1 MWERICKASAIKAV
15 VQIAGA
21 LALAVAVFIFRRQLR
36 AILTPIIIA
45 LAFAYI
51 LNPVVLWLQQRRL
64 KRTISV
70 LIIYLTFF
78 GLLLA
83 LVSHFAPV
91 VSREVNHLAQRVP
104 QYTEQAQGLLNS
116 FYNTTD
122 RLRLPES
129 VQDAVENSLKDV
141 EKSLVDYL
149 SRIPEMTI
157 DVARAIFNSILILI
171 LTFYLLKD
179 FEMVKDSLYLIVPR
193 KSRSRARKILHEIDF
208 SLGKYIRGQ
217 LLISLI
223 VAVATY
229 LSLLLLGVEFA
240 LILALL
246 AGASNII
253 PYFGPFIGAV
263 PAVVVALLKSPALAL
278 KTAIVFFL
286 IQQVEG
292 HFIAPQILGKSLG
305 LHPLVVILVLLVGG
319 QFFGITGLL
328 VSVPVVAIARI
339 IIRNLVVPPVD
350 GRQR

>member
-1 MWERICKASAIKAV
+1 MWERMAKAPTLKVVLLIASCLSLAV
-15 VQIAGA
+15 V
-21 LALAVAVFIFRRQLR
+21 VFLLRRQLL
-36 AILTPIIIA
+36 AVFTPLAIA

-70 LIIYLTFF
+70 LIIYFVFF

-83 LVSHFAPV
+83 LVTHFTPV
-91 VSREVNHLAQRVP
+91 VSREAEHLTQRIPEYTQQAQR
-104 QYTEQAQGLLNS
+104 LLNS
-116 FYNTTD
+116 FYNATD

-129 VQDAVENSLKDV
+129 VQDALENSLKGV
-141 EKSLVDYL
+141 EKTLVDYL

-157 DVARAIFNSILILI
+157 DVARAIFNLILVLI

-179 FEMVKDSLYLIVPR
+179 FEMVKDSLYVILPR
-193 KSRSRARKILHEIDF
+193 RHRSRARKILHEIDY
-208 SLGKYIRGQ
+208 SLGRYIRGQ

-229 LSLLLLGVEFA
+229 LSLILLGVDFA

-246 AGASNII
+246 AGVTNII

-263 PAVVVALLKSPALAL
+263 PAVVVALLKTPTLAL
-278 KTAIVFFL
+278 KTTLVFFL

-292 HFIAPQILGKSLG
+292 HLIAPQVLGKSLG
-305 LHPLVVILVLLVGG
+305 LHPLVVILVLLAGG
-319 QFFGITGLL
+319 QFFGIVGL
-328 VSVPVVAIARI
+328 VVAVPVVAVGKILV
-339 IIRNLVVPPVD
+339 RNLVVPPVD
-350 GRQR
+350 DRGR